1 MPEISLLVAMA
12 RNHVIG
18 RDNKLPWHLPA
29 DLKHFKQLSIGK
41 PVIMGR
47 KTCDSIIDHLG
58 KLLPERDNIVVTRN
72 AQFQAPGAKVATS
85 LKQAIEMAG
94 SADEIVIIGGAQIF
108 AESLPIATHL
118 YLTLINADVE
128 GNTYFPPIDWH
139 EWKLSSRTPGSDS
152 GDLPY
157 EFIDYQRIKA

>member
-1 MPEISLLVAMA
+1 MPKISLLVAMA

-29 DLKHFKQLSIGK
+29 DLKRFKRLTVGK

-47 KTCDSIIDHLG
+47 KTYESIIDQLG

-72 AQFQAPGAKVATS
+72 AQYQAPGAQVATS

-94 SADEIVIIGGAQIF
+94 SAEEIFIIGGGQIF
-108 AESLPIATHL
+108 EESLPIATHI
-118 YLTLINADVE
+118 YLTLIDADVP
-128 GNTYFPPIDWH
+128 GDAYFPQIDWH
-139 EWKLSSRTPGSDS
+139 EWKISSREPGSGG
-152 GDLPY
+152 GDFPF
-157 EFIDYQRIKA
+157 EFIDYQRING